1 MKINVKQINKILK
14 KLLKKQIKTFIYNKN
29 ITNKRC
35 EVNFIS
41 YDEHQSTIL

>member
-1 MKINVKQINKILK
+1 MIEQIHKKFTLTLQNK
-14 KLLKKQIKTFIYNKN
+14 IKTFIYNKN

-35 EVNFIS
+35 ELNFIS